1 MTIKDIIVKYSKE
14 LEEISPT
21 PRLDV
26 ETLLQ
31 KVLGVDRLYILLNLE
46 RVLSED
52 EEQLKYI
59 EKWKNK
65 KGIK

>member
-31 KVLGVDRLYILLNLE
+31 KVLGVDRLYILLI
-46 RVLSED
+46 
-52 EEQLKYI
+52 YI
-59 EKWKNK
+59 TICYNTFVSMVNH
-65 KGIK
+65 